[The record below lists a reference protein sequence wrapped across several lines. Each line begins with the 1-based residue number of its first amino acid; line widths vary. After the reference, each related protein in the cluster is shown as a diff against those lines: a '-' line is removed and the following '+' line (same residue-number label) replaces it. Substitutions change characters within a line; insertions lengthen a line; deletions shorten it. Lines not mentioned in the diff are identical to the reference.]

1 MSADRSG
8 RTCRALWGMSATGRL
23 REPGMRPCTNASAG
37 RTLTRTK
44 AGSLIRRMI
53 SSREVSSINSLRG
66 TESPLQPARKPPYAV
81 PAIAPPADRQGGSGE
96 QDLDVRTGDDGDG
109 LPDQL
114 AVAWIDRDLPLAGLQ
129 RPCIPALVSGRG
141 IGAGVLDQDRHLVP

>member
-8 RTCRALWGMSATGRL
+8 RTCRALRGMSATGRL

-53 SSREVSSINSLRG
+53 SSREVSCINSLRG
-66 TESPLQPARKPPYAV
+66 TEPPLQPAGKPPYQSAL

-96 QDLDVRTGDDGDG
+96 QDLDIRTGDDGDG

-114 AVAWIDRDLPLAGLQ
+114 AVAGIGGELPLPPL
-129 RPCIPALVSGRG
+129 P
-141 IGAGVLDQDRHLVP
+141 